1 MTFKEKAV
9 QHATQ
14 YFDKGYFKKD
24 LAELISVKTESQNNK
39 CNLENYYNQN
49 IIPML
54 MEMGFKCKVM
64 ENPAFKANIILFAER
79 IENADFST
87 ILTYGHGDVVLGQDS
102 CWDNGLSP
110 YKLIEKDN
118 RYYGRGTADNKGQH
132 LINIKALNSL
142 LSVQKKLGFNFKIL
156 FEMGEEIGS
165 PGLKTFCQQNKEL
178 LMADVFIASDGPRI
192 SQKIP
197 TIFTGSRGGINFD
210 LSVNLRDNAHHSG
223 NFGGILKDPSIILS
237 HAIASITDAR
247 GQINIPEWLPTSL
260 TPDIKEILAE
270 LPLLDAGFDLDPD
283 WGQKEL
289 TMTERVFGWNS
300 FSVLAMLS
308 GEPEAPLN
316 AISGHARSTCQ
327 LRFVVGTDVNKII
340 PALRNHLD
348 SFGFVD
354 VNIHE
359 SQMTPFPATR
369 LEMNNSWLSLITKSL
384 ENSMGSKIDLLP
396 NLGGSLPNDSFSE
409 VLELPT
415 IWIPHSYAGCAQHSP
430 NEHLSVP
437 LARQALIFMT
447 ALFADLSK
455 ARSVLN

>member
-24 LAELISVKTESQNNK
+24 LAELISVKTESQNNE
-39 CNLENYYNQN
+39 CNLENYYDQN

-54 MEMGFKCKVM
+54 VKMGFKCKVM
-64 ENPAFKANIILFAER
+64 ENPLSKANIILFAER

-165 PGLKTFCQQNKEL
+165 PGLKAFCQENKEL
-178 LMADVFIASDGPRI
+178 LKADVFIASDGPRI

-260 TPDIKEILAE
+260 TPDIKEILAK
-270 LPLLDAGFDLDPD
+270 LPLVDAGFDLDPD

-340 PALRNHLD
+340 PALRNHLN
-348 SFGFVD
+348 SFGFED

-359 SQMTPFPATR
+359 SEMTPFPATR

-437 LARQALIFMT
+437 LARQALVCMT

-455 ARSVLN
+455 EEKV

>member
-24 LAELISVKTESQNNK
+24 LAELISVKTESQNNE
-39 CNLENYYNQN
+39 CNLENYYDQN

-54 MEMGFKCKVM
+54 VKMGFKCKVM
-64 ENPAFKANIILFAER
+64 ENPLSKANIILFAER
-79 IENADFST
+79 IENAEFST

-165 PGLKTFCQQNKEL
+165 PGLKAFCQENKEL
-178 LMADVFIASDGPRI
+178 LKADVFIASDGPRI

-260 TPDIKEILAE
+260 TPDIKEILAK
-270 LPLLDAGFDLDPD
+270 LPLVDAGFDLDPD

-340 PALRNHLD
+340 PALRNHLN
-348 SFGFVD
+348 SFGFED

-359 SQMTPFPATR
+359 SEMTPFPATR

-437 LARQALIFMT
+437 LARQALICMT

-455 ARSVLN
+455 EEKV

>member
-24 LAELISVKTESQNNK
+24 LAELISVKTESQNNE
-39 CNLENYYNQN
+39 CNLENYYDQN

-54 MEMGFKCKVM
+54 VKMGFKCKVM
-64 ENPAFKANIILFAER
+64 ENPLSKANIILFAER
-79 IENADFST
+79 IENAEFST

-132 LINIKALNSL
+132 LINIKALYSL

-165 PGLKTFCQQNKEL
+165 PGLKAFCQQNKEL
-178 LMADVFIASDGPRI
+178 LKADVFIASDGPRI

-260 TPDIKEILAE
+260 TPDIKEILAK
-270 LPLLDAGFDLDPD
+270 LPLVDAGFDLDPD

-340 PALRNHLD
+340 PALRNHLN
-348 SFGFVD
+348 SFGFED

-359 SQMTPFPATR
+359 SEMTPFPATR

-437 LARQALIFMT
+437 LARQALICMT

-455 ARSVLN
+455 EEKV

>member
-24 LAELISVKTESQNNK
+24 LAELISVKTESQNNE
-39 CNLENYYNQN
+39 CNLENYYDQN
-49 IIPML
+49 IITML
-54 MEMGFKCKVM
+54 VKMGFKCKVM
-64 ENPAFKANIILFAER
+64 ENPLSKANIILFAER

-165 PGLKTFCQQNKEL
+165 PGLKAFCQQNKEL
-178 LMADVFIASDGPRI
+178 LKADVFIASDGPRI

-260 TPDIKEILAE
+260 TPDIKEILAK
-270 LPLLDAGFDLDPD
+270 LPLVDAGFDLDPD

-340 PALRNHLD
+340 PALRNHLN
-348 SFGFVD
+348 SFGFED

-359 SQMTPFPATR
+359 SEMTPFPATR

-384 ENSMGSKIDLLP
+384 ENSMGGKIDLLP

-409 VLELPT
+409 ILELPT

-437 LARQALIFMT
+437 LARQALVCMT

-455 ARSVLN
+455 EEKV

>member
-24 LAELISVKTESQNNK
+24 LAELISVKTESQNNE
-39 CNLENYYNQN
+39 CNLENYYDQN

-54 MEMGFKCKVM
+54 VKMGFKCKVM
-64 ENPAFKANIILFAER
+64 ENPLSKANIILFAER

-102 CWDNGLSP
+102 SWDNGLSP

-132 LINIKALNSL
+132 LINIKALYSL

-165 PGLKTFCQQNKEL
+165 PGLKAFCQQNKEL
-178 LMADVFIASDGPRI
+178 LKADVFIASDGPRI

-260 TPDIKEILAE
+260 TPDIKEILAK
-270 LPLLDAGFDLDPD
+270 LPLVDAGFDLDPD

-340 PALRNHLD
+340 PALRNHLN
-348 SFGFVD
+348 SFGFED

-359 SQMTPFPATR
+359 SEMIPFPATR

-384 ENSMGSKIDLLP
+384 ENSMGGKIDLLP

-409 VLELPT
+409 ILELPT

-437 LARQALIFMT
+437 LARQALVCMT

-455 ARSVLN
+455 EEKV

>member
-14 YFDKGYFKKD
+14 YFDKGYFRKD
-24 LAELISVKTESQNNK
+24 LAELISVKTESQNNE
-39 CNLENYYNQN
+39 CNLENYYDQN

-54 MEMGFKCKVM
+54 VKMGFKCRVM
-64 ENPAFKANIILFAER
+64 ENPLSKANIILFAER

-118 RYYGRGTADNKGQH
+118 RYYGRGAADNKGQH

-178 LMADVFIASDGPRI
+178 LKADVFIASDGPRI

-260 TPDIKEILAE
+260 TPDIKEILAK
-270 LPLLDAGFDLDPD
+270 LPLVDAGFDLDPD

-340 PALRNHLD
+340 PALRNHLN
-348 SFGFVD
+348 SFGFED

-359 SQMTPFPATR
+359 SEMTPFPATR

-430 NEHLSVP
+430 NEHMSVP
-437 LARQALIFMT
+437 LARQALICMT

-455 ARSVLN
+455 EAKV

>member
-24 LAELISVKTESQNNK
+24 LAELISVKTESQNNE
-39 CNLENYYNQN
+39 CNLENYYDQN

-54 MEMGFKCKVM
+54 VKMGFKCKVM
-64 ENPAFKANIILFAER
+64 ENPLSKANIILFAER
-79 IENADFST
+79 IENAEFST

-165 PGLKTFCQQNKEL
+165 PGLKAFCQQNKEL
-178 LMADVFIASDGPRI
+178 LKADVFIASDGPRI

-260 TPDIKEILAE
+260 TPDIKEILAK
-270 LPLLDAGFDLDPD
+270 LPLVDAGFDLDPD

-340 PALRNHLD
+340 PALRNHLN
-348 SFGFVD
+348 SFGFED

-359 SQMTPFPATR
+359 SEMTPFPATR

-437 LARQALIFMT
+437 LARQALICMT

-455 ARSVLN
+455 EEKV

>member
-24 LAELISVKTESQNNK
+24 LAELISVKTESQNNE
-39 CNLENYYNQN
+39 CNLENYYDQN

-54 MEMGFKCKVM
+54 VKMGFKCKVM
-64 ENPAFKANIILFAER
+64 ENPLSKANIILFAER
-79 IENADFST
+79 IENAEFST

-132 LINIKALNSL
+132 LINIKALYSL

-165 PGLKTFCQQNKEL
+165 PGLKAFCQQNKEL
-178 LMADVFIASDGPRI
+178 LKADVFIASDGPRI

-260 TPDIKEILAE
+260 TPDIKEILAK
-270 LPLLDAGFDLDPD
+270 LPLVDAGFDLDPD

-340 PALRNHLD
+340 PALRNHLN
-348 SFGFVD
+348 SFGFED

-359 SQMTPFPATR
+359 SEMTPFPATR

-409 VLELPT
+409 ILELPT

-437 LARQALIFMT
+437 LARQALVCMT

-455 ARSVLN
+455 EEKV

>member
-24 LAELISVKTESQNNK
+24 LAELISVKTESQNNE
-39 CNLENYYNQN
+39 CNLENYYDQN

-54 MEMGFKCKVM
+54 VKMGFKCKVM
-64 ENPAFKANIILFAER
+64 ENPLSKANIILFAER
-79 IENADFST
+79 IENAEFST

-142 LSVQKKLGFNFKIL
+142 LLVQKKLGFNFKIL

-165 PGLKTFCQQNKEL
+165 PGLKAFCQQNKEL
-178 LMADVFIASDGPRI
+178 LKADVFIASDGPRI

-260 TPDIKEILAE
+260 TPDIKEILAK
-270 LPLLDAGFDLDPD
+270 LPLVDAGFDLDPD

-340 PALRNHLD
+340 PALRNHLN
-348 SFGFVD
+348 SFGFED

-359 SQMTPFPATR
+359 SEMIPFPATR

-384 ENSMGSKIDLLP
+384 ENSMGGKIDLLP

-409 VLELPT
+409 ILELPT

-437 LARQALIFMT
+437 LARQALICMT

-455 ARSVLN
+455 EEKV

>member
-24 LAELISVKTESQNNK
+24 LAELISVKTESQNNE
-39 CNLENYYNQN
+39 CNLENYYDQN

-54 MEMGFKCKVM
+54 VKMGFKCKVM
-64 ENPAFKANIILFAER
+64 ENPLSKANIILFAER
-79 IENADFST
+79 IENAEFST

-102 CWDNGLSP
+102 SWDNGLSP

-165 PGLKTFCQQNKEL
+165 PGLKAFCQQNKEL
-178 LMADVFIASDGPRI
+178 LKADVFIASDGPRI

-260 TPDIKEILAE
+260 TPDIKEILAK
-270 LPLLDAGFDLDPD
+270 LPLVDAGFDLDPD

-340 PALRNHLD
+340 PALRNHLN
-348 SFGFVD
+348 SFGFED

-359 SQMTPFPATR
+359 SEMIPFPATR

-384 ENSMGSKIDLLP
+384 ENSMGGKIDLLP

-437 LARQALIFMT
+437 LARQALVCMT

-455 ARSVLN
+455 EEKV

>member
-24 LAELISVKTESQNNK
+24 LAELISVKTESQNNE
-39 CNLENYYNQN
+39 CNLENYYDQN

-54 MEMGFKCKVM
+54 VKMGFKCKVM
-64 ENPAFKANIILFAER
+64 ENPLSKANIILFAER
-79 IENADFST
+79 IENAEFST

-102 CWDNGLSP
+102 SWDNGLSP

-165 PGLKTFCQQNKEL
+165 PGLKAFCQQNKEL
-178 LMADVFIASDGPRI
+178 LKADVFIASDGPRI

-260 TPDIKEILAE
+260 TPDIKEILAK
-270 LPLLDAGFDLDPD
+270 LPLVDAGFDLDPD

-340 PALRNHLD
+340 PALRNHLN
-348 SFGFVD
+348 SFGFED

-359 SQMTPFPATR
+359 SEMTPFPATR

-384 ENSMGSKIDLLP
+384 ENSMGGKIDLLP

-409 VLELPT
+409 ILELPT

-437 LARQALIFMT
+437 LARQALVCMT

-455 ARSVLN
+455 EEKV

>member
-14 YFDKGYFKKD
+14 YFDKGYFRKD
-24 LAELISVKTESQNNK
+24 LAELISVKTESQNNE
-39 CNLENYYNQN
+39 CNLENYYDQN

-54 MEMGFKCKVM
+54 VKMGFKCRVM
-64 ENPAFKANIILFAER
+64 ENPLSKANIILFAER
-79 IENADFST
+79 IENADFNT

-102 CWDNGLSP
+102 YWDNGLSP

-165 PGLKTFCQQNKEL
+165 PGLKAFCQQNKEL
-178 LMADVFIASDGPRI
+178 LKADVFIASDGPRI

-260 TPDIKEILAE
+260 TPDIKEILAK
-270 LPLLDAGFDLDPD
+270 LPLVDAGFDLDPD

-340 PALRNHLD
+340 PALRNHLN
-348 SFGFVD
+348 SFGFED

-359 SQMTPFPATR
+359 SEMTPFPATR

-430 NEHLSVP
+430 NEHMSVP
-437 LARQALIFMT
+437 LARQALICMT

-455 ARSVLN
+455 EAKV

>member
-24 LAELISVKTESQNNK
+24 LAELISVKTESQNNE
-39 CNLENYYNQN
+39 CNLENYYDQN

-54 MEMGFKCKVM
+54 VKMGFKCKVM
-64 ENPAFKANIILFAER
+64 ENPLSKANIILFAER
-79 IENADFST
+79 IENAEFST

-165 PGLKTFCQQNKEL
+165 PGLKAFCQQNKEL
-178 LMADVFIASDGPRI
+178 LKADVFIASDGPRI

-260 TPDIKEILAE
+260 TPDIKEILAK
-270 LPLLDAGFDLDPD
+270 LPLVDAGFDLDPD

-340 PALRNHLD
+340 PALRNHLN
-348 SFGFVD
+348 SFGFED

-359 SQMTPFPATR
+359 SEMIPFPATR

-384 ENSMGSKIDLLP
+384 ENSMGGKIDLLP

-409 VLELPT
+409 ILELPT

-437 LARQALIFMT
+437 LARQALICMT

-455 ARSVLN
+455 EEKV

>member
-9 QHATQ
+9 QHATR

-24 LAELISVKTESQNNK
+24 LAELISVKTESQNNE
-39 CNLENYYNQN
+39 CNLENYYDQN

-54 MEMGFKCKVM
+54 VKMGFKCKVM
-64 ENPAFKANIILFAER
+64 ENPLSKANIILFAER
-79 IENADFST
+79 IENAEFST

-165 PGLKTFCQQNKEL
+165 PGLKAFCQQNKEL
-178 LMADVFIASDGPRI
+178 LKADVFIASDGPRI

-260 TPDIKEILAE
+260 TPDIKEILAK
-270 LPLLDAGFDLDPD
+270 LPLVDAGFDLDPD

-340 PALRNHLD
+340 PALRNHLN
-348 SFGFVD
+348 SFGFED

-359 SQMTPFPATR
+359 SEMIPFPATR

-384 ENSMGSKIDLLP
+384 ENSMGGKIDLLP

-409 VLELPT
+409 ILELPT

-437 LARQALIFMT
+437 LARQALVCMT

-455 ARSVLN
+455 EEKV

>member
-24 LAELISVKTESQNNK
+24 LAELISVKTESQNNE
-39 CNLENYYNQN
+39 CNLENYYDQN

-54 MEMGFKCKVM
+54 VKMGFKCKVM
-64 ENPAFKANIILFAER
+64 ENPLSKANIILFAER

-165 PGLKTFCQQNKEL
+165 PGLKAFCQQNKEL
-178 LMADVFIASDGPRI
+178 LKADVFIASDGPRI

-260 TPDIKEILAE
+260 TPDIKEILAK
-270 LPLLDAGFDLDPD
+270 LPLVDAGFDLDPD

-340 PALRNHLD
+340 PALRNHLN
-348 SFGFVD
+348 SFGFED

-359 SQMTPFPATR
+359 SEMTPFPATR

-384 ENSMGSKIDLLP
+384 ENSMGGKIDLLP

-409 VLELPT
+409 ILELPT

-437 LARQALIFMT
+437 LARQALVCMT

-455 ARSVLN
+455 EEKV

>member
-24 LAELISVKTESQNNK
+24 LAELISVKTESQNNE
-39 CNLENYYNQN
+39 CNLENYYDQN

-54 MEMGFKCKVM
+54 VKMGFKCKVM
-64 ENPAFKANIILFAER
+64 ENPLSKANIILFAER

-132 LINIKALNSL
+132 LINIKALYSL

-165 PGLKTFCQQNKEL
+165 PGLKAFCQQNKEL
-178 LMADVFIASDGPRI
+178 LKADVFIASDGPRI

-260 TPDIKEILAE
+260 TPDIKEILAK
-270 LPLLDAGFDLDPD
+270 LPLVDAGFDLDPD

-340 PALRNHLD
+340 PALRNHLN
-348 SFGFVD
+348 SFGFED

-359 SQMTPFPATR
+359 SEMTPFPATR

-437 LARQALIFMT
+437 LARQALICMT

-455 ARSVLN
+455 EEKV

>member
-14 YFDKGYFKKD
+14 YFDKGYFRKD
-24 LAELISVKTESQNNK
+24 LAELISVKTESQNNE
-39 CNLENYYNQN
+39 CNLENYYDQN

-54 MEMGFKCKVM
+54 VKMGFKCRVM
-64 ENPAFKANIILFAER
+64 ENPLSKANIILFAER
-79 IENADFST
+79 IENADFNT

-178 LMADVFIASDGPRI
+178 LKADVFIASDGPRI

-260 TPDIKEILAE
+260 TPDIKEILAK
-270 LPLLDAGFDLDPD
+270 LPLVDAGFDLDPD

-340 PALRNHLD
+340 PALRNHLN
-348 SFGFVD
+348 SFGFED

-359 SQMTPFPATR
+359 SEMTPFPATR

-437 LARQALIFMT
+437 LARQALICMT

-455 ARSVLN
+455 ETKV

>member
-14 YFDKGYFKKD
+14 YFDKGYFRKD
-24 LAELISVKTESQNNK
+24 LAELISVKTESQNNE
-39 CNLENYYNQN
+39 CNLENYYDQN

-178 LMADVFIASDGPRI
+178 LKADVFIASDGPRI

-260 TPDIKEILAE
+260 TPDIKEILAK
-270 LPLLDAGFDLDPD
+270 LPLVDAGFDLDPD

-340 PALRNHLD
+340 PALRNHLN
-348 SFGFVD
+348 SFGFED

-359 SQMTPFPATR
+359 SEMTPFPATR

-384 ENSMGSKIDLLP
+384 ENSMGGKIDLLP

-415 IWIPHSYAGCAQHSP
+415 IWLPHSYAGCAQHSP

-437 LARQALIFMT
+437 LARQALVCMT

-455 ARSVLN
+455 EEKV

>member
-24 LAELISVKTESQNNK
+24 LAELISVKTESQNNE
-39 CNLENYYNQN
+39 CNLENYYDQN

-54 MEMGFKCKVM
+54 VKMGFKCKVM
-64 ENPAFKANIILFAER
+64 ENPLSKANIILFAER

-165 PGLKTFCQQNKEL
+165 PGLKAFCQQNKEL
-178 LMADVFIASDGPRI
+178 LKADVFIASDGPRI

-260 TPDIKEILAE
+260 TPDIKEILAK
-270 LPLLDAGFDLDPD
+270 LPLVDAGFDLDPD

-340 PALRNHLD
+340 PALRNHLN
-348 SFGFVD
+348 SFGFED

-359 SQMTPFPATR
+359 SEMIPFPATR

-409 VLELPT
+409 ILELPT

-437 LARQALIFMT
+437 LARQALVCMT

-455 ARSVLN
+455 EEKV

>member
-39 CNLENYYNQN
+39 CNLENYYDQN

-54 MEMGFKCKVM
+54 VKMGFKCKVM
-64 ENPAFKANIILFAER
+64 ENPLSKANIILFAER
-79 IENADFST
+79 IENAEFST

-165 PGLKTFCQQNKEL
+165 PGLKAFCQQNKEL
-178 LMADVFIASDGPRI
+178 LKADVFIASDGPRI

-260 TPDIKEILAE
+260 TPDIKEILAK
-270 LPLLDAGFDLDPD
+270 LPLVDAGFDLDPD

-340 PALRNHLD
+340 PALRNHLN
-348 SFGFVD
+348 SFGFED

-359 SQMTPFPATR
+359 SEMTPFPATR

-437 LARQALIFMT
+437 LARQALVCMT

-455 ARSVLN
+455 EEKV

>member
-24 LAELISVKTESQNNK
+24 LAELISVKTESQNNE
-39 CNLENYYNQN
+39 CNLENYYDQN

-54 MEMGFKCKVM
+54 VKMGFKCRVM
-64 ENPAFKANIILFAER
+64 ENPLSKANIILFAER
-79 IENADFST
+79 IENADFNT

-178 LMADVFIASDGPRI
+178 LKADVFIASDGPRI

-260 TPDIKEILAE
+260 TPDIKEILAK
-270 LPLLDAGFDLDPD
+270 LPLVDAGFDLDPD

-340 PALRNHLD
+340 PALRNHLN
-348 SFGFVD
+348 SFGFED

-359 SQMTPFPATR
+359 SEMTPFPATR

-437 LARQALIFMT
+437 LARQALVCMT

-455 ARSVLN
+455 EEKV

>member
-24 LAELISVKTESQNNK
+24 LAELISVKTESQNNE
-39 CNLENYYNQN
+39 CNLENYYDQN

-54 MEMGFKCKVM
+54 VKMGFKCKVM
-64 ENPAFKANIILFAER
+64 ENPLSKANIILFAER
-79 IENADFST
+79 IENAEFST

-132 LINIKALNSL
+132 LINIKALYSL

-165 PGLKTFCQQNKEL
+165 PGLKAFCQENKEL
-178 LMADVFIASDGPRI
+178 LKADVFIASDGPRI

-260 TPDIKEILAE
+260 TPDIKEILAK
-270 LPLLDAGFDLDPD
+270 LPLVDAGFDLDPD

-340 PALRNHLD
+340 PALRNHLN
-348 SFGFVD
+348 SFGFED

-359 SQMTPFPATR
+359 SEMTPFPATR

-437 LARQALIFMT
+437 LARQALICMT

-455 ARSVLN
+455 EEKV

>member
-14 YFDKGYFKKD
+14 YFDKGYFRKD
-24 LAELISVKTESQNNK
+24 LAELISVKTESQNNE
-39 CNLENYYNQN
+39 CNLENYYDQN

-54 MEMGFKCKVM
+54 VKMGFKCRVM
-64 ENPAFKANIILFAER
+64 ENPLSKANIILFAER

-165 PGLKTFCQQNKEL
+165 PGLKAFCQQNKEL
-178 LMADVFIASDGPRI
+178 LKADVFIASDGPRI

-260 TPDIKEILAE
+260 TPDIKEILAK
-270 LPLLDAGFDLDPD
+270 LPLVDAGFDLDPD

-340 PALRNHLD
+340 PALRNHLN
-348 SFGFVD
+348 SFGFED

-359 SQMTPFPATR
+359 SEMIPFPATR

-437 LARQALIFMT
+437 LARQALVCMT

-455 ARSVLN
+455 EEKV

>member
-24 LAELISVKTESQNNK
+24 LAELISVKTESQNNE
-39 CNLENYYNQN
+39 CNLENYYDQN

-54 MEMGFKCKVM
+54 VKMGFKCKVM
-64 ENPAFKANIILFAER
+64 ENPLSKANIILFAER

-165 PGLKTFCQQNKEL
+165 PGLKAFCQQNKEL
-178 LMADVFIASDGPRI
+178 LKADVFIASDGPRI

-260 TPDIKEILAE
+260 TPDIKEILAK
-270 LPLLDAGFDLDPD
+270 LPLVDAGFDLDPD

-340 PALRNHLD
+340 PALRNHLN
-348 SFGFVD
+348 SFGFED

-359 SQMTPFPATR
+359 SEMIPFPATR

-437 LARQALIFMT
+437 LARQALICMT

-455 ARSVLN
+455 EEKV

>member
-24 LAELISVKTESQNNK
+24 LAELISVKTESQNNE
-39 CNLENYYNQN
+39 CNLENYYDQN

-54 MEMGFKCKVM
+54 VKMGFKCKVM
-64 ENPAFKANIILFAER
+64 ENPLSKANIILFAER
-79 IENADFST
+79 IENADFNT

-165 PGLKTFCQQNKEL
+165 PGLKAFCQQNKEL
-178 LMADVFIASDGPRI
+178 LKADVFIASDGPRI

-260 TPDIKEILAE
+260 TPDIKEILAK
-270 LPLLDAGFDLDPD
+270 LPLVDAGFDLDPD

-340 PALRNHLD
+340 PALRNHLN
-348 SFGFVD
+348 SFGFED

-359 SQMTPFPATR
+359 SEMTPFPATR

-430 NEHLSVP
+430 NEHMSVP
-437 LARQALIFMT
+437 LARQALICMT

-455 ARSVLN
+455 EAKV

>member
-24 LAELISVKTESQNNK
+24 LAELISVKTESQNNE
-39 CNLENYYNQN
+39 CNLENYYDQN

-54 MEMGFKCKVM
+54 VKMGFKCKVM
-64 ENPAFKANIILFAER
+64 ENPLSKANIILFAER

-132 LINIKALNSL
+132 LINIKALYSL

-165 PGLKTFCQQNKEL
+165 PGLKAFCQENKEL
-178 LMADVFIASDGPRI
+178 LKADVFIASDGPRI

-260 TPDIKEILAE
+260 TPDIKEILAK
-270 LPLLDAGFDLDPD
+270 LPLVDAGFDLDPD

-340 PALRNHLD
+340 PALRNHLN
-348 SFGFVD
+348 SFGFED

-359 SQMTPFPATR
+359 SEMTPFPATR

-384 ENSMGSKIDLLP
+384 ENSMGGKIDLLP

-409 VLELPT
+409 ILELPT

-437 LARQALIFMT
+437 LARQALICMT

-455 ARSVLN
+455 EEKV

>member
-9 QHATQ
+9 QHATK

-24 LAELISVKTESQNNK
+24 LAELVSVKTESQNNE
-39 CNLENYYNQN
+39 CNLENYYDHN

-54 MEMGFKCKVM
+54 MKMGFKCKVM
-64 ENPAFKANIILFAER
+64 ENPASKANIILFAER

-165 PGLKTFCQQNKEL
+165 PGLKAFCQQNKEL
-178 LMADVFIASDGPRI
+178 LKADVFIASDGPRI

-260 TPDIKEILAE
+260 TPDIKEILAK
-270 LPLLDAGFDLDPD
+270 LPLVDAGFDLDPD

-340 PALRNHLD
+340 PALRNHLN
-348 SFGFVD
+348 SFGFED

-359 SQMTPFPATR
+359 SEMIPFPATR

-384 ENSMGSKIDLLP
+384 ENSMGGKIDLLP

-409 VLELPT
+409 ILELPT

-437 LARQALIFMT
+437 LARQALVCMT

-455 ARSVLN
+455 EEKV

>member
-24 LAELISVKTESQNNK
+24 LAELISVKTESQNNE
-39 CNLENYYNQN
+39 CNLENYYDQN

-54 MEMGFKCKVM
+54 VKMGFKCKVM
-64 ENPAFKANIILFAER
+64 ENPLSKANIILFAER

-132 LINIKALNSL
+132 LINIKALYSL

-165 PGLKTFCQQNKEL
+165 PGLKAFCQQNKEL
-178 LMADVFIASDGPRI
+178 LKADVFIASDGPRI

-260 TPDIKEILAE
+260 TPDIKEILAK
-270 LPLLDAGFDLDPD
+270 LPLVDAGFDLDPD

-340 PALRNHLD
+340 PALRNHLN
-348 SFGFVD
+348 SFGFED

-359 SQMTPFPATR
+359 SEMTPFPATR

-409 VLELPT
+409 ILELPT

-437 LARQALIFMT
+437 LARQALICMT

-455 ARSVLN
+455 EEKV

>member
-24 LAELISVKTESQNNK
+24 LAELISVKTESQNNE
-39 CNLENYYNQN
+39 CNLENYYDQN

-54 MEMGFKCKVM
+54 VKMGFKCKVM
-64 ENPAFKANIILFAER
+64 ENPLSKANIILFAER
-79 IENADFST
+79 IENAEFST

-102 CWDNGLSP
+102 SWDNGLSP

-165 PGLKTFCQQNKEL
+165 PGLKAFCQQNKEL
-178 LMADVFIASDGPRI
+178 LKADVFIASDGPRI

-260 TPDIKEILAE
+260 TPDIKEILAK
-270 LPLLDAGFDLDPD
+270 LPLVDAGFDLDPD

-340 PALRNHLD
+340 PALRNHLN
-348 SFGFVD
+348 SFGFED

-359 SQMTPFPATR
+359 SEMTPFPATR

-437 LARQALIFMT
+437 LARQALVCMT

-455 ARSVLN
+455 EEKV

>member
-24 LAELISVKTESQNNK
+24 LAELISVKTESQNNE
-39 CNLENYYNQN
+39 CNLENYYDQN

-54 MEMGFKCKVM
+54 VKMGFKCKVM
-64 ENPAFKANIILFAER
+64 ENPLSKANIILFAER

-165 PGLKTFCQQNKEL
+165 PGLKAFCQENKEL
-178 LMADVFIASDGPRI
+178 LKADVFIASDGPRI

-260 TPDIKEILAE
+260 TPDIKEILAK
-270 LPLLDAGFDLDPD
+270 LPLVDAGFDLDPD

-340 PALRNHLD
+340 PALRNHLN
-348 SFGFVD
+348 SFGFED

-359 SQMTPFPATR
+359 SEMTPFPATR

-437 LARQALIFMT
+437 LARQALICMT

-455 ARSVLN
+455 EEKV

>member
-24 LAELISVKTESQNNK
+24 LAELISVKTESQNNE
-39 CNLENYYNQN
+39 CNLENYYDQN

-54 MEMGFKCKVM
+54 VKMGFKCKVM
-64 ENPAFKANIILFAER
+64 ENPLSKANIILFAER
-79 IENADFST
+79 IENAEFST

-132 LINIKALNSL
+132 LINIKALYSL

-165 PGLKTFCQQNKEL
+165 PGLKAFCQQNKEL
-178 LMADVFIASDGPRI
+178 LKADVFIASDGPRI

-260 TPDIKEILAE
+260 TPDIKEILAK
-270 LPLLDAGFDLDPD
+270 LPLVDAGFDLDPD

-340 PALRNHLD
+340 PALRNHLN
-348 SFGFVD
+348 SFGFED

-359 SQMTPFPATR
+359 SEMTPFPATR

-409 VLELPT
+409 ILELPT

-430 NEHLSVP
+430 NEHLLVP
-437 LARQALIFMT
+437 LARQALICMT

-455 ARSVLN
+455 EEKV

>member
-24 LAELISVKTESQNNK
+24 LAELISVKTESQNNE
-39 CNLENYYNQN
+39 CNLENYYDQN

-54 MEMGFKCKVM
+54 VKMGFKCKVM
-64 ENPAFKANIILFAER
+64 ENPLSKANIILFAER
-79 IENADFST
+79 IENAEFST

-102 CWDNGLSP
+102 SWDNGLSP

-165 PGLKTFCQQNKEL
+165 PGLKAFCQQNKEL
-178 LMADVFIASDGPRI
+178 LKADVFIASDGPRI

-260 TPDIKEILAE
+260 TPDIKEILAK
-270 LPLLDAGFDLDPD
+270 LPLVDAGFDLDPD

-340 PALRNHLD
+340 PALRNHLN
-348 SFGFVD
+348 SFGFED

-359 SQMTPFPATR
+359 SEMIPFPATR

-384 ENSMGSKIDLLP
+384 ENSMGGKIDLLP

-409 VLELPT
+409 ILELPT

-437 LARQALIFMT
+437 LARQALVCMT

-455 ARSVLN
+455 EEKV

>member
-24 LAELISVKTESQNNK
+24 LAELISVKTESQNNE
-39 CNLENYYNQN
+39 CNLENYYDQN

-54 MEMGFKCKVM
+54 VKMGFKCRVM
-64 ENPAFKANIILFAER
+64 ENPLSKANIILFAER
-79 IENADFST
+79 IENADFNT

-165 PGLKTFCQQNKEL
+165 PGLKAFCQQNKEL
-178 LMADVFIASDGPRI
+178 LKADVFIASDGPRI

-260 TPDIKEILAE
+260 TPDIKEILAK
-270 LPLLDAGFDLDPD
+270 LPLVDAGFDLDPD

-340 PALRNHLD
+340 PALRNHLN
-348 SFGFVD
+348 SFGFED

-359 SQMTPFPATR
+359 SEMTPFPATR

-430 NEHLSVP
+430 NEHMSVP
-437 LARQALIFMT
+437 LARQALICMT

-455 ARSVLN
+455 EAKV

>member
-24 LAELISVKTESQNNK
+24 LAELISVKTESQNNE
-39 CNLENYYNQN
+39 CNLENYYDQN

-54 MEMGFKCKVM
+54 VKMGFKCRVM
-64 ENPAFKANIILFAER
+64 ENPLSKANIILFAER

-165 PGLKTFCQQNKEL
+165 PGLKAFCQQNKEL
-178 LMADVFIASDGPRI
+178 LKADVFIASDGPRI

-260 TPDIKEILAE
+260 TPDIKEILAK
-270 LPLLDAGFDLDPD
+270 LPLVDAGFDLDPD

-340 PALRNHLD
+340 PALRNHLN
-348 SFGFVD
+348 SFGFED

-359 SQMTPFPATR
+359 SEMTPFPATR

-437 LARQALIFMT
+437 LARQALICMT

-455 ARSVLN
+455 EEKV

>member
-24 LAELISVKTESQNNK
+24 LAELISVKTESQNNE
-39 CNLENYYNQN
+39 CNLENYYDQN

-54 MEMGFKCKVM
+54 VKMGFKCKVL
-64 ENPAFKANIILFAER
+64 ENPLYKANIILFAER

-132 LINIKALNSL
+132 LINIKALYSL

-165 PGLKTFCQQNKEL
+165 PGLKAFCQQNKEL
-178 LMADVFIASDGPRI
+178 LKADVFIASDGPRI

-260 TPDIKEILAE
+260 TPDIKEILAK
-270 LPLLDAGFDLDPD
+270 LPLVDAGFDLDPD

-340 PALRNHLD
+340 PALRNHLN
-348 SFGFVD
+348 SFGFED

-359 SQMTPFPATR
+359 SEMTPFPATR

-437 LARQALIFMT
+437 LARQALICMT

-455 ARSVLN
+455 EEKV

>member
-24 LAELISVKTESQNNK
+24 LAELISVKTESQNNE
-39 CNLENYYNQN
+39 CNLENYYDQN

-54 MEMGFKCKVM
+54 VKMGFKCKVM
-64 ENPAFKANIILFAER
+64 ENPLSKANIILFAER
-79 IENADFST
+79 IENAEFST

-165 PGLKTFCQQNKEL
+165 PGLKAFCQQNKEL
-178 LMADVFIASDGPRI
+178 LKADVFIASDGPRI

-260 TPDIKEILAE
+260 TPDIKEILAK
-270 LPLLDAGFDLDPD
+270 LPLVDAGFDLDPD

-340 PALRNHLD
+340 PALRNHLN
-348 SFGFVD
+348 SFGFED
-354 VNIHE
+354 VNIHKSE
-359 SQMTPFPATR
+359 MIPFPATR

-384 ENSMGSKIDLLP
+384 ENSMGGKIDLLP

-409 VLELPT
+409 ILELPT

-437 LARQALIFMT
+437 LARQALVCMT

-455 ARSVLN
+455 EEKV

>member
-24 LAELISVKTESQNNK
+24 LAELISVKTESQNNE
-39 CNLENYYNQN
+39 CNLENYYDQN

-54 MEMGFKCKVM
+54 VKMGFKCKVM
-64 ENPAFKANIILFAER
+64 ENPLSNANIILFAER

-102 CWDNGLSP
+102 CWDNGLYP

-165 PGLKTFCQQNKEL
+165 PGLKAFCQQNKEL
-178 LMADVFIASDGPRI
+178 LKSDVFIASDGPRI

-247 GQINIPEWLPTSL
+247 GQINIPEWLPSSL
-260 TPDIKEILAE
+260 TPDIKEILAK
-270 LPLLDAGFDLDPD
+270 LPLVDAGFDLDPD

-340 PALRNHLD
+340 PALRNHLN
-348 SFGFVD
+348 SFGFED

-359 SQMTPFPATR
+359 SEMIPFPATR

-384 ENSMGSKIDLLP
+384 ENSMGGKIDLLP

-409 VLELPT
+409 ILELPT

-437 LARQALIFMT
+437 LARQALVCMT

-455 ARSVLN
+455 EEKV

>member
-14 YFDKGYFKKD
+14 YFDKGYFRKD
-24 LAELISVKTESQNNK
+24 LAELISVKTESQNNE
-39 CNLENYYNQN
+39 CNLENYYDQN

-54 MEMGFKCKVM
+54 VKMGFKCRVM
-64 ENPAFKANIILFAER
+64 ENPLSKANIILFAER
-79 IENADFST
+79 IENAEFST

-165 PGLKTFCQQNKEL
+165 PGLKAFCQQNKEL
-178 LMADVFIASDGPRI
+178 LKADVFIASDGPRI

-260 TPDIKEILAE
+260 TPDIKEILAK
-270 LPLLDAGFDLDPD
+270 LPLVDAGFDLDPD

-340 PALRNHLD
+340 PALRNHLN
-348 SFGFVD
+348 SFGFED

-359 SQMTPFPATR
+359 SEMIPFPATR

-409 VLELPT
+409 ILELPT

-437 LARQALIFMT
+437 LARQALVCMT

-455 ARSVLN
+455 EEKV

>member
-24 LAELISVKTESQNNK
+24 LAELISVKTESQNNE
-39 CNLENYYNQN
+39 CNLENYYDQN

-54 MEMGFKCKVM
+54 VKMGFKCKVM
-64 ENPAFKANIILFAER
+64 ENPLSKANIILFAER
-79 IENADFST
+79 IENAEFST

-142 LSVQKKLGFNFKIL
+142 LLVQKKLGFNFKIL

-165 PGLKTFCQQNKEL
+165 PGLKAFCQQNKEL
-178 LMADVFIASDGPRI
+178 LKADVFIASDGPRI

-260 TPDIKEILAE
+260 TPDIKEILAK
-270 LPLLDAGFDLDPD
+270 LPLVDAGFDLDPD

-340 PALRNHLD
+340 PALRNHLN
-348 SFGFVD
+348 SFGFED

-359 SQMTPFPATR
+359 SEMTPFPATR

-409 VLELPT
+409 ILELPT

-437 LARQALIFMT
+437 LARQALICMT

-455 ARSVLN
+455 EEKV